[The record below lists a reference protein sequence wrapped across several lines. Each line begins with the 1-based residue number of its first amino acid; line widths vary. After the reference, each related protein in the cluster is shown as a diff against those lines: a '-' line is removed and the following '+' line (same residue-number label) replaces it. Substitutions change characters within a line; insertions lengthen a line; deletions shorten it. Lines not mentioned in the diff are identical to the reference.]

1 MKRKIIHILRNN
13 VTSMIKMCMPKRIIF
28 IDRNWV
34 RERHKKK
41 GITDNDKKKHI
52 YIYTHTHTH
61 THTQFS
67 LLGPND

>member
-41 GITDNDKKKHI
+41 KESRTMIKRNI
-52 YIYTHTHTH
+52 YIYTHTH